1 VALPTAAYSIRLRV
15 RLDNRPGSLGRLA
28 TAVGDAG
35 GNIAAIGGFDVR
47 GPVLEEDLVINCRST
62 HHIEQVR
69 AAADGLEGCEVLE
82 CLDRTFLMHDGGKIE
97 VLARMPVADRDDLS
111 MAYTPGVA
119 RVCNAIAAEPNRVH
133 DLTIKKNTVAIVSD
147 GTAVLGLGNI
157 GPEAA
162 LPVMEGKALLFKHF
176 AGVDGFPV
184 CIDVSSADEIVET
197 VQRIAPTFGG
207 INLEDIAAPECF
219 EVEERLNELLDIPV
233 FHDDQHGTAV
243 VTLAA
248 LENALRIVDKKMA
261 DLKVV
266 IAGVGAAGVAIS
278 KILLHAGVEDIIG
291 VDRKG
296 AIWAGRDDL
305 NVAKLWFAE
314 NTNPERRE
322 GTLSQMLP
330 GADVFIGVSGPGL
343 VTAADLRTMADDP
356 IVFALANPDPEITP
370 EDADGIARVIAT
382 GRSDYPNQINNV
394 LAFPGIFRG
403 ALDVAATSITE
414 GMKLAAAQAI
424 AACVSEDE
432 LAPDHVVP
440 SVFDVRVAPR
450 VAEGVARAAI
460 HDGVVRMH
468 RPPQP

>member
-1 VALPTAAYSIRLRV
+1 MATPTAAYSIRLRV

-28 TAVGDAG
+28 SAIGEVG
-35 GNIAAIGGFDVR
+35 GNITAIGGFDVR
-47 GPVLEEDLVINCRST
+47 GPALVEDVVVNCRDDV
-62 HHIEQVR
+62 HIAQVR
-69 AAADGLEGCEVLE
+69 AAADASEGCEVLE

-133 DLTIKKNTVAIVSD
+133 DLTIKKNTVAIVTD
-147 GTAVLGLGNI
+147 GTAVLGLGDI

-176 AGVDGFPV
+176 AGVDGFPI
-184 CIDVSSADEIVET
+184 CLDVGSADEIVDA
-197 VQRIAPTFGG
+197 VCRIAPTFGG

-219 EVEERLNELLDIPV
+219 DVEERLKELLDIPV

-248 LENALRIVDKKMA
+248 LENALRIVDKKMD
-261 DLKVV
+261 DLSVV

-278 KILLHAGVEDIIG
+278 KILMEAGVQDIIG

-322 GTLSQMLP
+322 GALGEVLP

-343 VTAADLRTMADDP
+343 VTASDLRKMAADP

-403 ALDVAATSITE
+403 ALDVAATTITE
-414 GMKLAAAQAI
+414 GMKLAAAKAI
-424 AACVSEDE
+424 AACVSDHE
-432 LAPDHVVP
+432 LAEDNIVP
-440 SVFDVRVAPR
+440 SVFDPEVAPT
-450 VAEGVARAAI
+450 VAEGVARAAV
-460 HDGVVRMH
+460 DEGVVRLH

>member
-1 VALPTAAYSIRLRV
+1 VASPTAAYSIRLRV
-15 RLDNRPGSLGRLA
+15 RLDNRPGSLGRLT
-28 TAVGDAG
+28 TAVGEAG
-35 GNIAAIGGFDVR
+35 GNITAIGGFDVR
-47 GPVLEEDLVINCRST
+47 GPALEEDLVVNCRDQA
-62 HHIEQVR
+62 HIAAVR
-69 AAADGLEGCEVLE
+69 AAVEGIDGCEVLE
-82 CLDRTFLMHDGGKIE
+82 LLDRTFLMHDGGKIE

-119 RVCNAIAAEPNRVH
+119 RVCNAIAAEPRRVH

-147 GTAVLGLGNI
+147 GTAVLGLGDI

-176 AGVDGFPV
+176 AGVDGFPI
-184 CIDVSSADEIVET
+184 CLDVTSADEIVET
-197 VQRIAPTFGG
+197 VQRIAPVFGG

-219 EVEERLNELLDIPV
+219 DVEERLKDLLDIPV

-248 LENALRIVDKKMA
+248 LENALKIVSKKMA
-261 DLKVV
+261 DLRVV

-278 KILLHAGVEDIIG
+278 KILLEAGVAEIIG

-296 AIWAGRDDL
+296 AIWEGRDDL

-314 NTNPERRE
+314 HTNPERRE
-322 GTLSQMLP
+322 GTLAEMLP
-330 GADVFIGVSGPGL
+330 ESDVFIGVSGPGL
-343 VTAADLRTMADDP
+343 ITAADLRTMAPDP

-370 EDADGIARVIAT
+370 EEADGQAAVIAT

-414 GMKLAAAQAI
+414 GMKLAAAEAI
-424 AACVSEDE
+424 AESVSPDE
-432 LAPDHVVP
+432 LAADHIVP

-450 VAEGVARAAI
+450 VAEAVSRAAI
-460 HDGVVRMH
+460 DEGVVRMH

>member
-1 VALPTAAYSIRLRV
+1 
-15 RLDNRPGSLGRLA
+15 
-28 TAVGDAG
+28 
-35 GNIAAIGGFDVR
+35 
-47 GPVLEEDLVINCRST
+47 
-62 HHIEQVR
+62 
-69 AAADGLEGCEVLE
+69 
-82 CLDRTFLMHDGGKIE
+82 
-97 VLARMPVADRDDLS
+97 
-111 MAYTPGVA
+111 
-119 RVCNAIAAEPNRVH
+119 VH

-147 GTAVLGLGNI
+147 GTAVLGLGDI

-176 AGVDGFPV
+176 AGVDGFPI
-184 CIDVSSADEIVET
+184 CLDVSTADEIVET
-197 VQRIAPTFGG
+197 VRRIAPAFGG

-219 EVEERLNELLDIPV
+219 EVEERLKDVLDIPV

-243 VTLAA
+243 VALAA
-248 LENALRIVDKKMA
+248 LENAIQIVDKKMS

-278 KILLHAGVEDIIG
+278 KILLEAGVDEIIG

-305 NVAKLWFAE
+305 NVAKLWLAE
-314 NTNPERRE
+314 HTNPDRCE
-322 GTLSQMLP
+322 GTLSEVLP

-343 VTAADLRTMADDP
+343 ITAADLRTMADGP
-356 IVFALANPDPEITP
+356 VVFALANPDPEITP
-370 EDADGIARVIAT
+370 EDADGLAAVIAT

-414 GMKLAAAQAI
+414 SMKLAAARAI
-424 AACVSEDE
+424 AACVSADE
-432 LAPDHVVP
+432 LAADHIVP

-450 VAEGVARAAI
+450 VAEAVAEAAVAE
-460 HDGVVRMH
+460 GVVRGH